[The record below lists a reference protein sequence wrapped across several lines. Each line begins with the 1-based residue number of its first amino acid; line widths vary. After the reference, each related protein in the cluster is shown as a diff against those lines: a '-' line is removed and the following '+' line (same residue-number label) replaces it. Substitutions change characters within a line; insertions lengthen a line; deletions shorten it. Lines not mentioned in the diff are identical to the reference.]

1 MQTQGD
7 DFLPGS
13 LLSIPADILEHEVF
27 EQYFKVGY
35 GDVRL
40 MHSAILRY
48 LPPEGC
54 RVTELARQA
63 CITKRAAG
71 YLVDSLVQHGYLER
85 IPDPADGRAQIVRR
99 TAKGWE
105 LHRLARHAVQEVQEE
120 WTRVYGEEN
129 MQQLLSLLRDLVH
142 RVLGLSYRRSISTRN
157 LEEQSE
163 DPAEERSSESP
174 DTHASF
180 DL

>member
-7 DFLPGS
+7 DFLLGS

-27 EQYFKVGY
+27 EQYAKAGY
-35 GDVRL
+35 SDVRL

-63 CITKRAAG
+63 RMTKQAAG
-71 YLVDSLVQHGYLER
+71 YLVDSLEQHGYLER

-105 LHRLARHAVQEVQEE
+105 MNRLARHSVQEVQEE

-142 RVLGLSYRRSISTRN
+142 RVLGIPYRGSISARS
-157 LEEQSE
+157 LEEQPFE
-163 DPAEERSSESP
+163 AAEGLHRQAAESNREG
-174 DTHASF
+174 S
-180 DL
+180 